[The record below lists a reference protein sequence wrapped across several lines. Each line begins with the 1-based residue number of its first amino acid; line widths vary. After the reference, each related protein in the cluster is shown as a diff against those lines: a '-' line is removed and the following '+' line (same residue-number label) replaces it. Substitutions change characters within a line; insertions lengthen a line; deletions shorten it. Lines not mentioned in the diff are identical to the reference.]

1 MKIQPLTEGKINVNL
16 EKVQMMELVAVINM
30 FEKVEKIINS

>member
-16 EKVQMMELVAVINM
+16 EKIQMMELVAVINM